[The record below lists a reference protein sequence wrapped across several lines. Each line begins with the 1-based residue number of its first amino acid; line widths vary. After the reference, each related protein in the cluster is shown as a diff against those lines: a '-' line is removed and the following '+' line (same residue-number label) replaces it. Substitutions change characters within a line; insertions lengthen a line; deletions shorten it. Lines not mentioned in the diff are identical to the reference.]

1 MNRVIRGTNRFG
13 AVLLWCAAVLVVLA
27 GPGCQKETPTAPDD
41 AEAVSASPA
50 VISAQQE
57 PEAPAPTIVPVDLGT
72 VVVTVNGQDIREAEL
87 GQRVALR
94 MRQLSGQLANLPPQF
109 AGQVQKQIRQRVLD
123 NLITERLLN
132 EQVAAADVQVT
143 DADII
148 AEIEKKGA
156 EQNPPV
162 TLEDFKARVQAQG
175 GNFEQI
181 KEEFRKGMAY
191 QKIME
196 GQWGD
201 KVNVTDEDAQA
212 YYDGHP
218 KEFEN
223 AEQIRASHILIK
235 PDATDPNADPNET
248 MALAKAEADKLLKQV
263 KEGGDFAAL
272 AKEHSD
278 CPSSARGGDLGFF
291 ARGAMVKPFE
301 DVAFTMEPNDISD
314 VVETKFGYH
323 IIKVTDHKDPNAV
336 PFEQA
341 KANIVAKLVNEKK
354 STISQEYIQSLK
366 DKATIAYP
374 EQATT
379 EPNQPATPAE
389 PNQPATPAASDSAT
403 G

>member
-1 MNRVIRGTNRFG
+1 MNTVVRSTNRFG
-13 AVLLWCAAVLVVLA
+13 SALLWCAAVLVVVGGL
-27 GPGCQKETPTAPDD
+27 GCQKDTPTAPEGD
-41 AEAVSASPA
+41 EAVAATPA
-50 VISAQQE
+50 VIAA
-57 PEAPAPTIVPVDLGT
+57 PEGAEAIATTPTAVPVDMGT
-72 VVVTVNGQDIREAEL
+72 VVVTVNGKEIREAEL
-87 GQRVALR
+87 SQRVALR

-123 NLITERLLN
+123 NLVTERLLN
-132 EQVAAADVQVT
+132 EQVAAANVQVS
-143 DADII
+143 DADVF

-156 EQNPPV
+156 EQNPPITV
-162 TLEDFKARVQAQG
+162 ADFKARVEAQG
-175 GNFEQI
+175 GNFEQV

-201 KVNVTDEDAQA
+201 KIDVTDEDAKA

-223 AEQIRASHILIK
+223 AEQVRASHILIK
-235 PDATDPNADPNET
+235 PDATDPNADPNEAKT
-248 MALAKAEADKLLKQV
+248 LAKAEADKLLAQV

-272 AKEHSD
+272 ATEHSD

-336 PFEQA
+336 PFDQA
-341 KANIVAKLVNEKK
+341 KADIVAKLVNEKK
-354 STISQEYIQSLK
+354 GAISQEFIQSLK
-366 DKATIAYP
+366 DKATIVYP
-374 EQATT
+374 SEATT
-379 EPNQPATPAE
+379 EPNQPAGT
-389 PNQPATPAASDSAT
+389 AASEST
-403 G
+403 PG

>member
-1 MNRVIRGTNRFG
+1 MNTFVRGANRFWM
-13 AVLLWCAAVLVVLA
+13 ALLWCAAVLIVLA
-27 GPGCQKETPTAPDD
+27 GPGCQKETPTAPED
-41 AEAVSASPA
+41 AEAVSATPA
-50 VISAQQE
+50 VISAPQE
-57 PEAPAPTIVPVDLGT
+57 AEAPAPTIVPGDLDT
-72 VVVTVNGQDIREAEL
+72 VVVTVNGQEIREAEL
-87 GQRVALR
+87 SQRVALR

-132 EQVAAADVQVT
+132 EQVAAANVHVT

-156 EQNPPV
+156 EQNPPI
-162 TLEDFKARVQAQG
+162 TLADFKARVQAQG
-175 GNFEQI
+175 GNFEQV

-196 GQWGD
+196 GQWAG
-201 KVNVTDEDAQA
+201 KVDVTDEDAKA
-212 YYDGHP
+212 YYDEHP
-218 KEFEN
+218 KEFEE
-223 AEQIRASHILIK
+223 AEQVRASHILIK
-235 PDATDPNADPNET
+235 PDTTDPNTDPNEAKT
-248 MALAKAEADKLLKQV
+248 LARAEADKLLKQV

-301 DVAFTMEPNDISD
+301 DVAFAMEPNDISD

-336 PFEQA
+336 PFDQA
-341 KANIVAKLVNEKK
+341 KAKIVAKLVNEKK

-366 DKATIAYP
+366 DKATIVYP
-374 EQATT
+374 TEATT
-379 EPNQPATPAE
+379 EPNQPAA
-389 PNQPATPAASDSAT
+389 PAASDPAT